1 MTVPTFS
8 PGPTPMWRR
17 EPYRL
22 FFPLGVVLGQ
32 VGVVHWLLYA
42 LGVASMWRSTSHAL
56 TLVQGFMLCFAL
68 GFLYT
73 FIPRRT
79 GTEGPSAAQ
88 LGVSLLLPV
97 AITASA
103 GWEAWWLAEVFFLAQ
118 LGVLLAFVVPRILAP
133 GPGRTV
139 PEGMVWVPL
148 ALGMGAAG
156 AVLTAVPAGVGPR
169 WLHLLGTGLLLQG
182 MFAGLVLGVGGML
195 LPMFLHGEPPGTAT
209 GARRRVKQGLHVAAA
224 LCFVASFFV
233 ELLVSSRWGHGLR
246 AMVAAV
252 ALVGPTRLWRPPSQ
266 AGLHRWFIWA
276 SAWLLPWGYTG
287 VALRPELRTAGLHV
301 VFLGCFGLMAL
312 AVSMHVVL
320 AHGGHGR
327 LLMGQ
332 PWQVGAV
339 GALMLVALVARMLVP
354 FAAEQFT
361 LWLGIA
367 AAAFL
372 AATGLWAAF
381 LVPLSRARPVPH
393 A

>member
-1 MTVPTFS
+1 M
-8 PGPTPMWRR
+8 
-17 EPYRL
+17 
-22 FFPLGVVLGQ
+22 
-32 VGVVHWLLYA
+32 HWLLYA

-103 GWEAWWLAEVFFLAQ
+103 EWEAWWLAEVFFLAQ

-133 GPGRTV
+133 GPGRT
-139 PEGMVWVPL
+139 
-148 ALGMGAAG
+148 
-156 AVLTAVPAGVGPR
+156 
-169 WLHLLGTGLLLQG
+169 LLGTGLLLQG

-209 GARRRVKQGLHVAAA
+209 GTRRRVKQGLHVAAA
-224 LCFVASFFV
+224 LCFMASFFV

-246 AMVAAV
+246 ALVVAV

-339 GALMLVALVARMLVP
+339 GALMLVAMVARMLVP

-381 LVPLSRARPVPH
+381 LVPLSRAGPVPH

>member
-1 MTVPTFS
+1 MEPVSSLRPVPV
-8 PGPTPMWRR
+8 WRR

-22 FFPLGVVLGQ
+22 LFPLGVVLGQ

-42 LGVASMWRSTSHAL
+42 LGLASTWRSTSHAL

-79 GTEGPSAAQ
+79 GTEGPSAVQ
-88 LGVSLLLPV
+88 LGVSLALPV
-97 AITASA
+97 AVTASA
-103 GWEAWWLAEVFFLAQ
+103 WWEAWWLTEACFLAQ
-118 LGVLLAFVVPRILAP
+118 LGVLLSFVVPRILSP

-139 PEGMVWVPL
+139 PEGMLWVPL
-148 ALGMGAAG
+148 SLAMGAAG
-156 AVLTAVPAGVGPR
+156 AVLTAIPPGVGPR
-169 WLHLLGTGLLLQG
+169 WLHPLGTGLLLQG

-195 LPMFLHGEPPGTAT
+195 LPMFLHGEGPGAAE
-209 GARRRVKQGLHVAAA
+209 GARRRVKQALHVAAA

-233 ELLVSSRWGHGLR
+233 ELLASSRWGHGLR
-246 AMVAAV
+246 ALVVAV

-276 SAWLLPWGYTG
+276 SGWLLPSGYAV

-301 VFLGCFGLMAL
+301 VFLGCFALMAL
-312 AVSMHVVL
+312 AVSVHVVL
-320 AHGGHGR
+320 AHGGQGR
-327 LLMGQ
+327 LLMGN

-339 GALMLVALVARMLVP
+339 GALMLVAVVARVLVP
-354 FAAEQFT
+354 FAAERFT

-372 AATGLWAAF
+372 GATAVWAAF
-381 LVPLSRARPVPH
+381 LVPFTRGRPAPH